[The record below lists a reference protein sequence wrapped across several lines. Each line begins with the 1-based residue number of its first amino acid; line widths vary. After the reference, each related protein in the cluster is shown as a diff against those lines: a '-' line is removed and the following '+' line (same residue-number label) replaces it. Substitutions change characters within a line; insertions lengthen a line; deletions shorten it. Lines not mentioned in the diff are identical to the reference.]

1 MIIVK
6 LTRLRLYSRPDCHLC
21 EVAAGLLHEV
31 APAHPARTVNI
42 EEDTALLGRYFLR
55 IPVLQRLDS
64 GRELDWPFDAS
75 ALRAFLG
82 ADA

>member
-1 MIIVK
+1 M
-6 LTRLRLYSRPDCHLC
+6 TRLRLYSRPDCHLC
-21 EVAAGLLHEV
+21 EVATGLLQEV

-42 EEDTALLGRYFLR
+42 EEDTELLGRYFLR
-55 IPVLQRLDS
+55 IPVLQHLDS
-64 GRELDWPFDAS
+64 GRELDWPFDAN